1 MSSGPSIGSLA
12 PRIRALRVQRELSL
26 CELAKRSG
34 LSAHALVG
42 IELDE
47 WNPSLALL
55 ARIAASL
62 DLTLSQL
69 VDPAIQL
76 GDRRIG
82 ADKLIGGL
90 GAGPRIRA
98 LRERKAL
105 SLLELSRR
113 SGVALHHLHGVERD
127 EISPTLATFARIAAA
142 LDLSVP
148 QLLTSDAVLR
158 SLNLCVCGIGDE
170 LIGLLSAHP
179 ELLYTLHPRR
189 LEEILAELYARQ
201 GFDVELT
208 QQTHDEGVDLYLVR
222 HTSFGRLLTLVDAK
236 RHRAD
241 RPVGVGVVRQLYG
254 VVEAKNASAGVVATT
269 SFFSRDARRFQERV
283 PFRLGLQDYRDLQ
296 MMLHQAIRPG
306 NSP

>member
-1 MSSGPSIGSLA
+1 M
-12 PRIRALRVQRELSL
+12 QRELSL
-26 CELAKRSG
+26 LELAKRTGVSV
-34 LSAHALVG
+34 HALVR
-42 IELDE
+42 IELNE
-47 WNPSLALL
+47 LNPNLGLL

-69 VDPAIQL
+69 FDPAIHL

-90 GAGPRIRA
+90 GAGPQIRA

-113 SGVALHHLHGVERD
+113 SGVTLRHLHLVERD
-127 EISPTLATFARIAAA
+127 EISPTLTTLARIAGG
-142 LDLSVP
+142 LDLSMS
-148 QLLTSDAVLR
+148 QLLNSDAALPSLDLR
-158 SLNLCVCGIGDE
+158 VCEVSDE
-170 LIGLLSAHP
+170 LIGLLSTRP
-179 ELLYTLHPRR
+179 ELLYALHPRR
-189 LEEILAELYARQ
+189 LEELLAELYARQ

-222 HTSFGRLLTLVDAK
+222 HTSFGRLLTLVDTK
-236 RHRAD
+236 RHRSD

-254 VVEAKNASAGVVATT
+254 VVEAKNASAGVLATT

-296 MMLHQAIRPG
+296 IMLRQAVRSDHTP
-306 NSP
+306 